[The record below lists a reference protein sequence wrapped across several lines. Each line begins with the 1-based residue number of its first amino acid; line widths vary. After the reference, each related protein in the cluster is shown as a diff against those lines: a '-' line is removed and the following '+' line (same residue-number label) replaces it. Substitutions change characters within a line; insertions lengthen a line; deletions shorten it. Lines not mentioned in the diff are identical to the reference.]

1 MIGRGIAVLLLLAL
15 NGTGVPP
22 AGRSAYEDPLALRL
36 RKVFGEKVEAARH
49 SPDGGY
55 IAVVLEEELALT
67 TSSGKVIWRRPK
79 TAVNRWLT
87 GYEIGA
93 AAAPGGRRYAVSG
106 TTGFRNVLLLNGR
119 GRELAYLST
128 RGTPQTVTFD
138 HRGTRLATGTAS
150 GYVYVVDLPSA
161 GPGSLTYPPAFEKGA
176 VHTLSVGRFVSG
188 LEFSPDDRYLVTT
201 GSEGSVALMDQSGKV
216 LWRRKTDFARLTPSR
231 DWQRFVL
238 CDVPSRGPFYGS
250 VTMLTRSGQELWDAY
265 YRDPQ
270 AAISPDNQ
278 FVLLLAAP
286 GDSPADLEHEPPV
299 QWRVLDQH
307 GHELR
312 RTRRGED
319 YRFTAADGTLLTL
332 HGTTWTATKGGRSLW
347 TTQTDFYAPRTD

>member
-1 MIGRGIAVLLLLAL
+1 MIGRGIAVLLFLAL

-22 AGRSAYEDPLALRL
+22 AGRSPYEDPLALRL
-36 RKVFGEKVEAARH
+36 SKVFGEKVETARR

-55 IAVVLEEELALT
+55 VAVVLEEDLALT
-67 TSSGKVIWRRPK
+67 TSSGKVVWRRPK

-93 AAAPGGRRYAVSG
+93 AAAPSGRRFAVSG
-106 TTGFRNVLLLNGR
+106 TSGFRNVLLLNGS

-138 HRGTRLATGTAS
+138 HRGKRLAAGTAS

-161 GPGSLTYPPAFEKGA
+161 GPGSLTYPPAFDKGA
-176 VHTLSVGRFVSG
+176 VHTVSLGGIVSG
-188 LEFSPDDRYLVTT
+188 LEFSPDDRYLTTT
-201 GSEGSVALMDQSGKV
+201 GSDGSVALMDQSGKV
-216 LWRRKTDFARLTPSR
+216 LWRHKADFARLTPSR

-238 CDVPSRGPFYGS
+238 CDVPSHGPFYGS
-250 VTMLTRSGQELWDAY
+250 VTMLTRSGQELWGAD

-270 AAISPDNQ
+270 AAISPDDQ

-286 GDSPADLEHEPPV
+286 GDPPADPENEPPV

-312 RTRRGED
+312 RTGRGD
-319 YRFTAADGTLLTL
+319 NYRFSAADGTLLTL
-332 HGTTWTATKGGRSLW
+332 HGTTWTATKSKRTLW
-347 TTQTDFYAPRTD
+347 TTRTDFYASRTD